1 MCAGSQPLADST
13 HFEYAR
19 FFMSD
24 QYVKLSLLVSHEIGI
39 HHALLQMIL
48 VEVRGRYHI
57 YICTYIYIYSSVIII
72 SFTVSVLT
80 SPLFDS

>member
-1 MCAGSQPLADST
+1 
-13 HFEYAR
+13 
-19 FFMSD
+19 MSD
-24 QYVKLSLLVSHEIGI
+24 QYVELSLLVSHEIGI

-48 VEVRGRYHI
+48 VEVSGRYHI
-57 YICTYIYIYSSVIII
+57 YSYIIRK

>member
-57 YICTYIYIYSSVIII
+57 YIYVHIYIFICYNNIIYS
-72 SFTVSVLT
+72 FRTYLT
-80 SPLFDS
+80 SI